1 MAVETGVHVGSPLL
15 IYGVEMWGSI
25 ISAGAGLLG
34 GMMSASASKSAAR
47 KQVQLQ
53 REFAQNGIRWKVV
66 DAKAAGL
73 HPLAA
78 LGAQTTSYQ
87 PVQVGDTSLGSS
99 LSEMGQNIGR
109 AVDATMTRR
118 ERQEQQRRND
128 LIQGM
133 QLANQEAELKSR
145 LASTASQIKLNDAH
159 ARYYEAMA
167 SVAGQPRNPSFP
179 SGVAPS
185 SGQAGFIEANVI
197 PDMSLVNYGDGS
209 YGVGASDDWK
219 QRNDDDKLEQVSLW
233 TRNKV
238 APRFGMTRPDVY
250 IGPKGQLSSVPKKGY
265 YRYEQDAITS
275 NYVPV
280 GQTVLKR
287 TGRFFNDLLGYSA
300 RLGAAAYGR
309 SFW

>member
-1 MAVETGVHVGSPLL
+1 MAVEIGVHVGTPLL
-15 IYGVEMWGSI
+15 IYGANMWGSI
-25 ISAGAGLLG
+25 ISAGANLLG

-47 KQVQLQ
+47 KQVELQ
-53 REFAQNGIRWKVV
+53 REFAQNGIRWKVA

-118 ERQEQQRRND
+118 EREEQQRRND

-159 ARYYEAMA
+159 ARYFEAMA
-167 SVAGQPRNPSFP
+167 SVAGQPRNPPFP
-179 SGVAPS
+179 VGGAMTALQETPKQIKQIDIN
-185 SGQAGFIEANVI
+185 QAGTENAVGDSDRYLENRDGTLSIAPGKEHSLAAQDMDI
-197 PDMSLVNYGDGS
+197 PLGGNMYNMAWMYDTYLKPWAAGFLPGY
-209 YGVGASDDWK
+209 K
-219 QRNDDDKLEQVSLW
+219 
-233 TRNKV
+233 
-238 APRFGMTRPDVY
+238 PRETVY
-250 IGPKGQLSSVPKKGY
+250 KGQV
-265 YRYEQDAITS
+265 YRYRR
-275 NYVPV
+275 Y
-280 GQTVLKR
+280 
-287 TGRFFNDLLGYSA
+287 TGRMHPTGIFIKKSGK
-300 RLGAAAYGR
+300 
-309 SFW
+309 